1 MSRQQDA
8 IEDKA
13 VEDSN
18 RKRSSPP
25 DSLTPSRAHLGRHAK
40 PGVETQDKHIM
51 EVDTNMAAMVTP
63 RDKTQGLS
71 QQDTE
76 RETMI
81 AALGQPSQSPQAQDK
96 DLTKPT
102 KKVKGT
108 STSLQQAVLA
118 EPKNIEQEAMHTN
131 AQAEQE
137 ETENTRQPTQDAL
150 LLSNQMKTKDKRTQE
165 VCRPTPPQHCLCSS
179 KLMESHTRQC
189 GCNDTHNPTNIEWP
203 LQ

>member
-1 MSRQQDA
+1 
-8 IEDKA
+8 
-13 VEDSN
+13 
-18 RKRSSPP
+18 
-25 DSLTPSRAHLGRHAK
+25 
-40 PGVETQDKHIM
+40 M

-71 QQDTE
+71 KQDTE
-76 RETMI
+76 GETMI

-108 STSLQQAVLA
+108 STSLQQAVFSRA
-118 EPKNIEQEAMHTN
+118 QEHRTRGPCTPTAL
-131 AQAEQE
+131 AEQE
-137 ETENTRQPTQDAL
+137 ETEGHTASTLRTPHCCQTKL
-150 LLSNQMKTKDKRTQE
+150 KTKDKRTQE
-165 VCRPTPPQHCLCSS
+165 VCRPTPPQCCLCSS

-189 GCNDTHNPTNIEWP
+189 GCNDIHNPTNIEWP